1 MDNNELK
8 DDLIDSNIE
17 SFYPF
22 FIILDTNF
30 NIINCGS
37 RLIEIIPSIEI
48 NQSIYNYFDC
58 KQFQELDINNLN
70 NIDKDQFFVIE
81 SKSNRIRLSGQMKL
95 IEDEILFSCSPL
107 LVNTIQSLKIHHR
120 NLKTKEIAHELTK
133 NNLKTNRIKREYEK
147 LNRLSRAFQ
156 TTKSALVFTNKRGE
170 IIWCNNA
177 YLKMTGYSIRQVLRK
192 TPFQIAFHQETNH
205 EDLNIMT
212 NSFNQSSSFNIELL
226 HAKSDGSC
234 FWTRIKGQPIFD
246 TDGEMTQYM
255 ALIEDISE
263 VKRFNTKIIESESR
277 LQSLIENLETGILL
291 EDENRKVLLVNKKFC
306 EIFGFEYDPNSYI
319 GLDCETLLDHTFKP
333 FNDKELFLSQ
343 TCHIVKNKAQILR
356 QEATVFE
363 NQVLSFNFIPVFK
376 KGIESGFLWTF
387 DDITLKN
394 RYEINLKVEK
404 DKYSDIIANINLGL
418 LEVDNDGIIT
428 LANDSFTKIS
438 GYSFDELIGKK
449 ASNLLLSEENK
460 AILASKEN
468 LRTRRISDSYEAEI
482 INKNGEKRN
491 WIISGA
497 TNYDSN
503 GIIKGSIG
511 IHFDITDKKMLESQ
525 HGLFLKKL
533 EKQNEQLKEYA
544 KIVSHDLK
552 SPLRSI
558 HSLVT
563 WIKEDN
569 DEKLNDQSLIYLSMI
584 ESKIEKMDNFIEGI
598 LTYSKIDEKEI
609 ACEEIDL
616 NEKIQIYI
624 QIIDIPKNVTIKV
637 CNQLPT
643 IIADKYR
650 VQQLFQNLLTNAVNY
665 IDKPTGLVE
674 ISYVEQEHDHLISIK
689 DNGIGIAKAN
699 QERIFKIFE
708 KFTKSDKSTGIG
720 LSIVNKV
727 IENYK
732 GKIWLESVENEG
744 TTFYFLIPKSQWK
757 IPTSIISKN

>member
-1 MDNNELK
+1 L
-8 DDLIDSNIE
+8 
-17 SFYPF
+17 
-22 FIILDTNF
+22 LDTDF
-30 NIINCGS
+30 NIINCGAK
-37 RLIEIIPSIEI
+37 LLEIIPSIQI
-48 NQSIYNYFDC
+48 NQSIFNFFNSS
-58 KQFQELDINNLN
+58 QLQEFKTNDFNSTNEN
-70 NIDKDQFFVIE
+70 PFYTVE
-81 SKSNRIRLSGQMKL
+81 SKSNKIQLSGQINVSK
-95 IEDEILFSCSPL
+95 DTFLFACSPVL
-107 LVNTIQSLKIHHR
+107 SESINELIIQEKKSKAKIKDSFAEFSKINQKANR
-120 NLKTKEIAHELTK
+120 TK
-133 NNLKTNRIKREYEK
+133 RDYEK

-156 TTKSALVFTNKRGE
+156 TTKSAVVFTNKWGE
-170 IIWCNNA
+170 IIWCNSA
-177 YLKMTGYSIRQVLRK
+177 YLKMTGYSIRQVIRK
-192 TPFQIAFHQETNH
+192 SPFQIAIHPDTNQ
-205 EDLNIMT
+205 DDIDIMF
-212 NSFNQSSSFNIELL
+212 NSFNDSVSFNTEFL
-226 HAKSDGSC
+226 HAKSDGSS

-255 ALIEDISE
+255 ALIEDITE
-263 VKRFNTKIIESESR
+263 AKRFNTKIIESETR

-306 EIFGFEYDPNSYI
+306 DFFGFENDPNSYI
-319 GLDCETLLDHTFKP
+319 GLDCETLLDNTNKP
-333 FNDKELFLSQ
+333 FIDKELFLSQ
-343 TCHIVKNKAQILR
+343 TCQIVKNKTQILH
-356 QEATVFE
+356 QEASVFE

-387 DDITLKN
+387 DDITLKY

-418 LEVDNDGIIT
+418 IEVDNEGIIT

-438 GYSFDELIGKK
+438 GYSLDELIGKR
-449 ASNLLLSEENK
+449 ASDLLLSEENK

-468 LRTRRISDSYEAEI
+468 LRTRGISDSYEAEI

-497 TNYDSN
+497 TSYDSN

-511 IHFDITDKKMLESQ
+511 IHFDITEKKILESQ
-525 HGLFLKKL
+525 HGIFLKKL

-558 HSLVT
+558 HSLVS

-569 DEKLNDQSLIYLSMI
+569 DEKLSEQSLIYLSMI
-584 ESKIEKMDNFIEGI
+584 ESKIEKMDHFIEGI

-609 ACEEIDL
+609 TYEEIDL

-624 QIIDIPKNVTIKV
+624 QVIDIPKNITIKV
-637 CNQLPT
+637 CNKLPT
-643 IIADKYR
+643 IIADKFR

-665 IDKPTGLVE
+665 IDKPTGIVE
-674 ISYVEQEHDHLISIK
+674 ISYTEQEYEHLISIK

-699 QERIFKIFE
+699 QKRIFKMFE

-744 TTFYFLIPKSQWK
+744 TTFYFLIPKSEWK
-757 IPTSIISKN
+757 IPTSTISKN